1 MDNKL
6 VWGDATIK
14 RQRDEIRYL
23 TGRVAD
29 LEEQNAM
36 LRQLLKDWQTGQ
48 RTYNGQV
55 VQTR

>member
-6 VWGDATIK
+6 IWGDATIK
-14 RQRDEIRYL
+14 RQREEIRYL
-23 TGRVAD
+23 NGRVAD

-36 LRQLLKDWQTGQ
+36 LRQLLKDWQSGQ
-48 RTYNGQV
+48 RTHAGKA